1 MTMSESYNVIG
12 NTNTIITIYGQ
23 FENVTQSINAAS
35 IDPAK
40 KNELLTLKEELEAAL
55 ARVPA
60 EDAGPVA
67 EQLKLTMD
75 KVAQQAPN
83 KKSLAESLGGII
95 RTAKDLAE
103 VLPIATKIVSLVAG
117 MFGVPLPS

>member
-12 NTNTIITIYGQ
+12 NTNTIITIYGH

-60 EDAGPVA
+60 EDAEPVA

>member
-1 MTMSESYNVIG
+1 MSESYNVIG
-12 NTNTIITIYGQ
+12 NTNTIITIYGH

-60 EDAGPVA
+60 EDAEPVA